1 MSITAQLWLLVIMGF
16 FMGML
21 PFAYFIF
28 RDPDLRTLFIN
39 SLPIVGGWPIGIIAD
54 ESARLKFI
62 TGKIENGIF
71 QAKKHAFK
79 IAPSFV
85 YRTLGVSTIIG
96 YTGFGGA
103 INLIMPKFA
112 ENIKIKDNPGELVSE
127 QITIPKT
134 ASVSLHQIRK
144 IMEQNLPSSTLK
156 EVEILT
162 KAKAKAG
169 TIDQAKIIVFVSTLL
184 IVGAIAVYILS
195 MAAAQGGGGI
205 SLGGLGFPGGISP

>member
-1 MSITAQLWLLVIMGF
+1 MSITAYLYLLVIMGF

-28 RDPDLRTLFIN
+28 RDPDLKTLFIN
-39 SLPIVGGWPIGIIAD
+39 SLPFRGYPLAIVANEVGKI
-54 ESARLKFI
+54 RFM

-79 IAPSFV
+79 VAPSFV
-85 YRTLGVSTIIG
+85 YRTLGVSAIIG

-112 ENIKIKDNPGELVSE
+112 EKVEVKDNPGELVVND
-127 QITIPKT
+127 IKIPAV
-134 ASVSLHQIRK
+134 ASVSIHQIRK
-144 IMEQNLPSSTLK
+144 LMEQNLPSSTLK

-169 TIDQAKIIVFVSTLL
+169 MQDTTKVIVFVTTLL
-184 IVGAIAVYILS
+184 VVGAIAVYILS
-195 MAAAQGGGGI
+195 MAAAQGGGI
-205 SLGGLGFPGGISP
+205 SFGGLGFPGGISP